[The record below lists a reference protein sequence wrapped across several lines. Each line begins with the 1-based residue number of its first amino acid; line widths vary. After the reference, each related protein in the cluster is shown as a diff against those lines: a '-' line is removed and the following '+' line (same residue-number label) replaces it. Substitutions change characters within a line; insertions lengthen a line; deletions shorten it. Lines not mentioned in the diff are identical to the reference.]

1 MWLFS
6 VPAGSFFIAM
16 RTEEAG
22 NSSFS
27 VLRGNYT
34 VCVFRITV
42 SYMKNIKHKKSP
54 RQAGKSVMLMD
65 LAMIPKSGGI
75 RQVPI

>member
-42 SYMKNIKHKKSP
+42 SYMKNIMHKKSP
-54 RQAGKSVMLMD
+54 RYAGKCVMLMD

>member
-6 VPAGSFFIAM
+6 VPAGSFFIAL
-16 RTEEAG
+16 RTEEVG
-22 NSSFS
+22 NSCFS

-42 SYMKNIKHKKSP
+42 SYMKNIMHKKSP
-54 RQAGKSVMLMD
+54 R
-65 LAMIPKSGGI
+65 
-75 RQVPI
+75 

>member
-6 VPAGSFFIAM
+6 VPAGSLFIAM
-16 RTEEAG
+16 RTDEAG

-27 VLRGNYT
+27 VLSGNYT

-42 SYMKNIKHKKSP
+42 SYMKNIIHKKSP
-54 RQAGKSVMLMD
+54 R
-65 LAMIPKSGGI
+65 
-75 RQVPI
+75 

>member
-6 VPAGSFFIAM
+6 VLAGSFFIAM

-42 SYMKNIKHKKSP
+42 SYMKNIMHKKSP
-54 RQAGKSVMLMD
+54 R
-65 LAMIPKSGGI
+65 
-75 RQVPI
+75 

>member
-1 MWLFS
+1 MLLFS

-42 SYMKNIKHKKSP
+42 SYMKNIMHKKSP
-54 RQAGKSVMLMD
+54 R
-65 LAMIPKSGGI
+65 
-75 RQVPI
+75 

>member
-1 MWLFS
+1 MVRTGGNEAVWLFS
-6 VPAGSFFIAM
+6 VPAGSFFIAV

-22 NSSFS
+22 NSRFS

-42 SYMKNIKHKKSP
+42 SYMKNIMHKKSP
-54 RQAGKSVMLMD
+54 R
-65 LAMIPKSGGI
+65 
-75 RQVPI
+75 

>member
-1 MWLFS
+1 MVRTGGNEAVWLFS
-6 VPAGSFFIAM
+6 VPTGSFFIAM

-42 SYMKNIKHKKSP
+42 SYMKNIMHKKSP
-54 RQAGKSVMLMD
+54 R
-65 LAMIPKSGGI
+65 
-75 RQVPI
+75 

>member
-22 NSSFS
+22 NSSFF

-42 SYMKNIKHKKSP
+42 SYMKNIMHKKSP
-54 RQAGKSVMLMD
+54 R
-65 LAMIPKSGGI
+65 
-75 RQVPI
+75 

>member
-1 MWLFS
+1 MVRTGGNEAVWLFS

-22 NSSFS
+22 KSRFS

-34 VCVFRITV
+34 VC
-42 SYMKNIKHKKSP
+42 
-54 RQAGKSVMLMD
+54 VMLMD

>member
-1 MWLFS
+1 MLAFS
-6 VPAGSFFIAM
+6 VSLPVLFFIAM

-42 SYMKNIKHKKSP
+42 SYMKNIMHKKSP
-54 RQAGKSVMLMD
+54 R
-65 LAMIPKSGGI
+65 
-75 RQVPI
+75 

>member
-1 MWLFS
+1 MVRTGGNEAVWLFS
-6 VPAGSFFIAM
+6 VPIGSFFIAM

-42 SYMKNIKHKKSP
+42 SYMKNIMHKKSP
-54 RQAGKSVMLMD
+54 R
-65 LAMIPKSGGI
+65 
-75 RQVPI
+75 